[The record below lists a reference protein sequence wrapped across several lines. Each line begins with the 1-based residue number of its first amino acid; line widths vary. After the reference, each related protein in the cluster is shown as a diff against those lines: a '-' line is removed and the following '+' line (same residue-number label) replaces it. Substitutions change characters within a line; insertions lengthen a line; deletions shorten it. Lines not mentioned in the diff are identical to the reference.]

1 MSDSRISGFFKKKV
15 AARLEAL
22 VERGFVTPDDA
33 AQLKKTLGAL
43 SSDVADKM
51 VENVTSIFGL
61 PFAIAPNFLING
73 RDYVVPMVIEEPSV
87 VAGVSGAARLMRSGG
102 GFDAHS
108 DDAALIGQI
117 QLIDVTDPDKTISKL
132 QASARQLLQQANALQ
147 PRLVAR
153 GGGAKSIEFLKHRLP
168 DDSWTVLVHIAVD
181 SRDAMG
187 ANLVN
192 TICEGIAPAVEDLSG
207 STVALRILSNLADK
221 ALVTTT
227 VTVPLKGLRRAG
239 HAAEAVRDG
248 IVAANDLH
256 RAGQLL
262 QCRNQSHAR
271 RDRRRA
277 D

>member
-1 MSDSRISGFFKKKV
+1 MSDSRLPGFFRKRISD
-15 AARLEAL
+15 RLETL
-22 VERGFVTPDDA
+22 VEHGFIDADDMN
-33 AQLKKTLGAL
+33 QLQKFEGMLSKT
-43 SSDVADKM
+43 VADKL
-51 VENVTSIFGL
+51 VENVVGVFGMPL
-61 PFAIAPNFLING
+61 AVAPNFLVNG

-192 TICEGIAPAVEDLSG
+192 TICEGCS
-207 STVALRILSNLADK
+207 
-221 ALVTTT
+221 
-227 VTVPLKGLRRAG
+227 
-239 HAAEAVRDG
+239 
-248 IVAANDLH
+248 
-256 RAGQLL
+256 
-262 QCRNQSHAR
+262 
-271 RDRRRA
+271 
-277 D
+277 